1 MIVCPWHGWNW
12 DGDGR
17 NTLIP
22 YSSQRC
28 KENLRLRTWPLRE
41 WYGAVLLWQDQ
52 EHREPLWEP
61 EPIPPL
67 EAAEFYPFL
76 PHMRVV
82 HRIRAHPQVVIENA
96 SDLFHV
102 VFVHKG
108 QPAEVLRF
116 DFDGPLFMVD
126 LAITYGSGKE
136 SSWLT
141 PDGPIRS
148 RVESRSWGIGMTWL
162 QFPDDL
168 MPAIQFTNVTPVDDT
183 HSDYYFCMTTR
194 RRPADPA
201 DAPGYAEQRIID
213 FQMKVIEQ
221 DFFTW
226 ENMKILHT
234 ANFAAEEAK
243 NYSALRR
250 WCRQFYPD
258 AGRS

>member
-1 MIVCPWHGWNW
+1 
-12 DGDGR
+12 
-17 NTLIP
+17 
-22 YSSQRC
+22 
-28 KENLRLRTWPLRE
+28 
-41 WYGAVLLWQDQ
+41 
-52 EHREPLWEP
+52 
-61 EPIPPL
+61 
-67 EAAEFYPFL
+67 
-76 PHMRVV
+76 
-82 HRIRAHPQVVIENA
+82 
-96 SDLFHV
+96 
-102 VFVHKG
+102 
-108 QPAEVLRF
+108 
-116 DFDGPLFMVD
+116 
-126 LAITYGSGKE
+126 
-136 SSWLT
+136 
-141 PDGPIRS
+141 
-148 RVESRSWGIGMTWL
+148 MTWL